1 MYVASSPGPSGGGLG
16 TRLGVY
22 VAGMTLD
29 VSNEVECLSVFSSS
43 LHVTGDDTWPHRESQ
58 VCCLLMCAT

>member
-1 MYVASSPGPSGGGLG
+1 M
-16 TRLGVY
+16 Y